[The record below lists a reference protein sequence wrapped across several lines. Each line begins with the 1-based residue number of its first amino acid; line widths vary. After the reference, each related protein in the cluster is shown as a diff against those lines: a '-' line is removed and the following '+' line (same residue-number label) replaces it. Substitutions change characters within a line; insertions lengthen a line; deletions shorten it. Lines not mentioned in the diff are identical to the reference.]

1 MTFEWPLALLALLVV
16 PALVV
21 LYVRRER
28 RRNDFAKRFA
38 NPALLPNLVPRPVG
52 RKRHV
57 PLALLLLALS
67 TMLVG
72 VARPHA
78 TVSVPREE
86 ATIVRRDRRLDL
98 DDLEGRPADA
108 ARRGAPSRAR
118 VRPRRAREVPRRPRV
133 VRRSR
138 DPGRAADRRPQ
149 RVRAGAHRAEAR
161 AKARRSATRSALS
174 VDLARRAGQR
184 SDRPPPAAIVVV
196 SDGAQTVGR
205 VQAPAAAR
213 RARALNTPVYTV
225 VLGTPNGTIE
235 RTLVGG
241 FKESH
246 ARSGQPRRARHGC
259 ARVRRE
265 VLRRRRP
272 RRSEA
277 RLRGARLAARH
288 AQGRARDHR
297 LLLRRRGA
305 VPARRGCALDGVVP
319 EGPVR
324 RAIVLLACAATV
336 LAGAGE
342 ARATNECRGLMV
354 CVRSPGRG

>member
-1 MTFEWPLALLALLVV
+1 LTFEWPLALLALLVV
-16 PALVV
+16 PALVF

-52 RKRHV
+52 RKRHL

-78 TVSVPREE
+78 AVSVPREE
-86 ATIVRRDRRLDL
+86 ATIVVAIDVSTSMTSKDVAPTRLV
-98 DDLEGRPADA
+98 A
-108 ARRGAPSRAR
+108 ARRAARAFVRDVPEKFR
-118 VRPRRAREVPRRPRV
+118 VGLVSFA
-133 VRRSR
+133 
-138 DPGRAADRRPQ
+138 GRAIPVVPPTVDRNAFEEGLAVLRP
-149 RVRAGAHRAEAR
+149 AEGTALGDAIR
-161 AKARRSATRSALS
+161 LS

-184 SDRPPPAAIVVV
+184 SDRPPPVAIVVV

-241 FKESH
+241 FKEVTRVPANPRALDTV
-246 ARSGQPRRARHGC
+246 ARASGGKFFTAADPDDLK
-259 ARVRRE
+259 RVYEELGSQLGTRE
-265 VLRRRRP
+265 EEREITDYF
-272 RRSEA
+272 SA
-277 RLRGARLAARH
+277 GAAMF
-288 AQGRARDHR
+288 
-297 LLLRRRGA
+297 LLVGA
-305 VPARRGCALDGVVP
+305 VLSTAWFRRVP
-319 EGPVR
+319 
-324 RAIVLLACAATV
+324 
-336 LAGAGE
+336 
-342 ARATNECRGLMV
+342 
-354 CVRSPGRG
+354 